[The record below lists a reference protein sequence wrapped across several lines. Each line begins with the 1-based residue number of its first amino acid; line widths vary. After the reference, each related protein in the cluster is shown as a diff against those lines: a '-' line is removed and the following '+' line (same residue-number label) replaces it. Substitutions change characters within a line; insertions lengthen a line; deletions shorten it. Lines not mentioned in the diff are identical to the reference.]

1 MLQLGLGQLPP
12 WTIAPLKISLIILKR
27 NLSCVLKK
35 CIYVYKASYCD
46 KDEMKDN
53 KNFRGGIIV
62 WRQLP

>member
-35 CIYVYKASYCD
+35 CIYVYKVSYCD

-53 KNFRGGIIV
+53 KNF
-62 WRQLP
+62 